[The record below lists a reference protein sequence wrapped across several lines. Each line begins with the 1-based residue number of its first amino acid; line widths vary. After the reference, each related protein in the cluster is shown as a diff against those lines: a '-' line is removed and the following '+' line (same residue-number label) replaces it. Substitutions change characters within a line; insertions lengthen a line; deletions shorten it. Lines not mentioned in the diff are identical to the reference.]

1 MIVLQTNA
9 FMENVLTKLIR
20 TDVNAILVMKET
32 GVIKVRKRYIMKIN
46 NNILLN
52 YTRCVLHALQKWLQ
66 AKNVKVKPCYHE
78 MAAGEVTKDS
88 EIWVHDLEKKWNLK
102 NSFIE
107 KT

>member
-52 YTRCVLHALQKWLQ
+52 YTRCVLHALQK
-66 AKNVKVKPCYHE
+66 
-78 MAAGEVTKDS
+78 
-88 EIWVHDLEKKWNLK
+88 
-102 NSFIE
+102 
-107 KT
+107 